1 MERRLSDSTWLTSS
15 PGSARRYWLSAPPT
29 LTVILRALND
39 NYLQDDALLAPLT
52 TALGDQLEVV
62 GLDSAHMI
70 YWEAPDA
77 AAAEI
82 RRFLS

>member
-1 MERRLSDSTWLTSS
+1 M
-15 PGSARRYWLSAPPT
+15 
-29 LTVILRALND
+29 ILRALND
-39 NYLQDDALLAPLT
+39 NYLQDDTLLAPLT

-62 GLDSAHMI
+62 GLDSARMI

>member
-1 MERRLSDSTWLTSS
+1 M
-15 PGSARRYWLSAPPT
+15 ARPAPIPT
-29 LTVILRALND
+29 TTRPVLILRALND
-39 NYLQDDALLAPLT
+39 NYVQDDTLLAPLT
-52 TALGDQLEVV
+52 TALGDQLKVV